1 MSAAIDIDSVTKIFR
16 PRHHPA
22 ITVLDHLSLSV
33 PTGQI
38 VGILGAPG
46 SGKTT
51 LIRVLAGL
59 LAPSSG
65 IVRTNGADVARGHEG
80 GPPASGAVL
89 AGTWNM
95 SWQHSPWETLLA
107 DDQSAAT
114 SDDSGCS
121 CRPLALARQSFMSAI
136 QSDAPTLLLD
146 EPTLGLKE
154 SDGAQLLHWIERLT
168 REQGKTILLATR
180 HLEIIGR
187 HCDRGVLL
195 HQGRIRLDRPAAE
208 LASIASDEQYEIRV
222 RGHLDGDWSDWFDGL
237 RIEPI
242 EGGETRLHGPIADQS
257 ALHGVL
263 TKIRD
268 SGLPLLSFQRIEP
281 ELCDVL
287 GPLLR
292 LGCQPIVSARTG

>member
-1 MSAAIDIDSVTKIFR
+1 MSALR
-16 PRHHPA
+16 
-22 ITVLDHLSLSV
+22 
-33 PTGQI
+33 
-38 VGILGAPG
+38 
-46 SGKTT
+46 
-51 LIRVLAGL
+51 
-59 LAPSSG
+59 
-65 IVRTNGADVARGHEG
+65 
-80 GPPASGAVL
+80 
-89 AGTWNM
+89 
-95 SWQHSPWETLLA
+95 
-107 DDQSAAT
+107 
-114 SDDSGCS
+114 
-121 CRPLALARQSFMSAI
+121 
-136 QSDAPTLLLD
+136 SDAPILLLD

-154 SDGAQLLHWIERLT
+154 SDAAHLLRWIERLT

-292 LGCQPIVSARTG
+292 LGSQPIVSARTG